1 MYFTVVLALYFG
13 ACVDGVISGGKQ
25 SLTEED
31 LESELFQGFVREAE
45 LECNKAVNSESWFVL
60 EGPVDGTKQVVS
72 GIKYEFSFLQ
82 EESNCK
88 KEEKLA
94 QANQTSCEPKE
105 NGSRSAARSQTGV
118 FGPLATKSQFRDFL
132 ELRKLRQMCSVGVL
146 YAPHAGP
153 PVIKVKVVDVSQA
166 DADQEADEEALES
179 MEPMTPVTGLKLN
192 AQLLLE
198 LMFNTDQHGRKQ
210 QLESHIVRLI
220 MSVASAAKNEKCKKA
235 LTTTENEQTVDTVKW
250 LKLWNPHAM

>member
-31 LESELFQGFVREAE
+31 LESELFQEFVRKAE

-105 NGSRSAARSQTGV
+105 NG
-118 FGPLATKSQFRDFL
+118 
-132 ELRKLRQMCSVGVL
+132 LRQMCSVGVL

-179 MEPMTPVTGLKLN
+179 MEPMVLVEHNEVAVPGPIGE
-192 AQLLLE
+192 QS
-198 LMFNTDQHGRKQ
+198 QH
-210 QLESHIVRLI
+210 
-220 MSVASAAKNEKCKKA
+220 
-235 LTTTENEQTVDTVKW
+235 
-250 LKLWNPHAM
+250 